1 MWEPQRDFAHLKLP
15 TPGVSSVI
23 AISPTTP
30 QVMVCTS
37 EGWFYTY
44 SIDLEKGGE
53 GSLLKQ
59 YSLLDASG
67 AGGAQESNGDDGESG
82 SGVNGGD

>member
-1 MWEPQRDFAHLKLP
+1 MWEPQRDFAYLKLP
-15 TPGVSSVI
+15 TPGVSSVV

-44 SIDLEKGGE
+44 NLDLEKGGE
-53 GSLLKQ
+53 GALLKQ
-59 YSLLDASG
+59 YSLMEGA
-67 AGGAQESNGDDGESG
+67 AGGASGEEG
-82 SGVNGGD
+82 SEGAGQTGGD